1 LGKCQATTTIPRIDE
16 LLTGYD
22 FVLRLGALVPML
34 LQVKRAAEKI
44 MLPHPTCCLKV
55 RVNIEN

>member
-1 LGKCQATTTIPRIDE
+1 
-16 LLTGYD
+16 
-22 FVLRLGALVPML
+22 ML
-34 LQVKRAAEKI
+34 LEVKRAAEKI